1 MKEYTDYCWKHL
13 QIHPLVIRRFCC
25 DPSWRLERRILD
37 HPYFTFFESGR
48 AILELDGRRHRLKG
62 GEWIVFASEIP
73 HAMIPENE
81 SPCVMTNVH
90 FQALIHEGIDLAE
103 RWKLS
108 GIYSTPEGINAS
120 VFREFADLM
129 LSPVSGSY
137 RYIQSMIY
145 ALLWK
150 VGSVKQVAP
159 AGNWRKLE
167 PALILIERRLSD
179 PDLSCGD
186 LAAAAGLSV
195 VYCRQLFRGE
205 FGLSPLAYLHRVR
218 IQYAKQLLCQ
228 TVLSVKEIAFK
239 AGFAD
244 INFFHRIFKRQTG
257 TTPAAFRLDP
267 A

>member
-1 MKEYTDYCWKHL
+1 
-13 QIHPLVIRRFCC
+13 
-25 DPSWRLERRILD
+25 
-37 HPYFTFFESGR
+37 
-48 AILELDGRRHRLKG
+48 
-62 GEWIVFASEIP
+62 
-73 HAMIPENE
+73 MIPENE

-150 VGSVKQVAP
+150 VGSVKQVAS

-195 VYCRQLFRGE
+195 VYCRQLSAANSAFPRW
-205 FGLSPLAYLHRVR
+205 LT
-218 IQYAKQLLCQ
+218 C
-228 TVLSVKEIAFK
+228 IAF
-239 AGFAD
+239 GFSTPNSCFARR
-244 INFFHRIFKRQTG
+244 FFPSRRLRSRRALPTLTFFIASSSARPEPRRPHFVLIRLEGPPEK
-257 TTPAAFRLDP
+257 AAFYTRKK
-267 A
+267 